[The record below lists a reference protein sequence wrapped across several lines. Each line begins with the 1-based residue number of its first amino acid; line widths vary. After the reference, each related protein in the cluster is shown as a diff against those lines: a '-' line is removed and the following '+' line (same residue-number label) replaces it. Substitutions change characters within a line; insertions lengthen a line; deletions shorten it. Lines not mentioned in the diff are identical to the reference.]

1 MLLTPTSCI
10 HSYQPFDSHK
20 FLYGEEQKYIDPYK
34 KGERTA
40 NRQIAID
47 IDERVV

>member
-10 HSYQPFDSHK
+10 HS
-20 FLYGEEQKYIDPYK
+20 YGEEQKYIDPYK

-40 NRQIAID
+40 NRQVAID